1 MITYKR
7 GLSFVLPLLGALMC
21 FVPYSNTFAQSEKI
35 SLDFTLAPALEKA
48 QVLGLTS
55 LGVDS
60 RGSGPV
66 LISGT
71 LINNTSERLDNL
83 YFEFEMQ
90 AASVG
95 VIAKVSQ
102 QAAYP
107 FSLEPNQVVFAT
119 NNDIDREELPGID
132 DKMKFEGGLT
142 SSGEDFVETL
152 GGTTTLPNDIYTFS
166 VTIYQVTNAL
176 GRQTLASQVIELGGS
191 FDGAIVDE
199 LNIYLKAPGDVV
211 GSEVN
216 ITNPFP
222 QFSWEGEAAN
232 TYRVI
237 VVNDNGQDSP
247 ETLIQSAKSSE
258 PTNTGGSLLQFEN
271 LDYTVEGNS
280 LQFPSS
286 GVQALV
292 SGQKYYWQ
300 VTTSIQTAI
309 GEDEIVSDIWT
320 FRLLNPGDTEA
331 VVEMDQSVYNA
342 IIQLVGEDKYSELVE
357 TGYGFESI
365 EIDDQVFTGIVGIQK
380 IAEIIR
386 KIEDGDIILND
397 N

>member
-1 MITYKR
+1 
-7 GLSFVLPLLGALMC
+7 MC

-142 SSGEDFVETL
+142 SSGEDFAIERWQWIDRFEDYLFDFSGREIRIFCHDHCHHAGNVRCGH
-152 GGTTTLPNDIYTFS
+152 GGAA
-166 VTIYQVTNAL
+166 VTGITVARY
-176 GRQTLASQVIELGGS
+176 
-191 FDGAIVDE
+191 GAID
-199 LNIYLKAPGDVV
+199 A
-211 GSEVN
+211 
-216 ITNPFP
+216 
-222 QFSWEGEAAN
+222 
-232 TYRVI
+232 
-237 VVNDNGQDSP
+237 
-247 ETLIQSAKSSE
+247 
-258 PTNTGGSLLQFEN
+258 
-271 LDYTVEGNS
+271 
-280 LQFPSS
+280 
-286 GVQALV
+286 
-292 SGQKYYWQ
+292 
-300 VTTSIQTAI
+300 
-309 GEDEIVSDIWT
+309 
-320 FRLLNPGDTEA
+320 
-331 VVEMDQSVYNA
+331 
-342 IIQLVGEDKYSELVE
+342 
-357 TGYGFESI
+357 
-365 EIDDQVFTGIVGIQK
+365 
-380 IAEIIR
+380 
-386 KIEDGDIILND
+386 
-397 N
+397 